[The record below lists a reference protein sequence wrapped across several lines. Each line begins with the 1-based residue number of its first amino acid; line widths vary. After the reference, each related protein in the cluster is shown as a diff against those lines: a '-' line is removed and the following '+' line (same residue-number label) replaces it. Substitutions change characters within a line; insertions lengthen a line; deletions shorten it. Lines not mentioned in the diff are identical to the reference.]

1 MTERSRSTRTGIIA
15 IASAFAIASGALPAS
30 AQTIEPVRI
39 GVLDLHAKDVVG
51 PRTGTSVIYKEF
63 VEQGSKSGRAATPA
77 GPDHGQIVAS
87 AMLEQFRKLDRD
99 HPVEIYAANAF
110 SMKDKGDGTISLKFS
125 FEQGVRA
132 LEWMSHNGVRV
143 VVTAFNSKNEAG
155 SRMLMDRA
163 ESLGMVVFAGAPNTV
178 GAGKVFPA
186 ADPRSVSVLDSSPD
200 MPMDKDPSLRTWV
213 SFGMDGTYVAGSRE
227 NRSREVGSSYAS
239 AKAGAYGAYVLSRMP
254 DASRE
259 QVVVM
264 MSSAARTS
272 AKHVGFRIIGE
283 RESDRALTESVDA
296 ALASARDPRS
306 LVKGPVRQNAD
317 LASLDL
323 AKTAMEHASS
333 R

>member
-1 MTERSRSTRTGIIA
+1 MVRNGTNGRIA
-15 IASAFAIASGALPAS
+15 IAAAALIAIGMPMAAN
-30 AQTIEPVRI
+30 AQEPVKI

-51 PRTGTSVIYKEF
+51 PRTGTSVVYKEF
-63 VEQGSKSGRAATPA
+63 VEQGSKAGRAATPA

-87 AMLEQFRKLDRD
+87 AMLEQFRRLDREP
-99 HPVEIYAANAF
+99 PVEIYAANAF
-110 SMKDKGDGTISLKFS
+110 SMKDKGDGTVSLKFS
-125 FEQGVRA
+125 FEQGIKA
-132 LEWMSHNGVRV
+132 LEWMNQNGVRV

-227 NRSREVGSSYAS
+227 NRAREVGSSYAS

-259 QVVVM
+259 QVVGM
-264 MSSAARTS
+264 ISSAARTS

-283 RESDRALTESVDA
+283 RESDRALAQSVDA
-296 ALASARDPRS
+296 ALLSARDPKS
-306 LVKGPVRQNAD
+306 LVKGPVRKAAD

-323 AKTAMEHASS
+323 TKAALEHASS

>member
-1 MTERSRSTRTGIIA
+1 MTDRRGSTRTGIIA
-15 IASAFAIASGALPAS
+15 IASAFAIASGAVPAS
-30 AQTIEPVRI
+30 AQTVEPVRI
-39 GVLDLHAKDVVG
+39 GVLDLHARDVVG
-51 PRTGTSVIYKEF
+51 PKSGTSVVYKEF
-63 VEQGSKSGRAATPA
+63 VEKGAKAGRASTPA

-87 AMLEQFRKLDRD
+87 AMLEQFRRLDRER
-99 HPVEIYAANAF
+99 PVEIYAANAF
-110 SMKDKGDGTISLKFS
+110 SMKDKEDGTVSLKFS

-132 LEWMSHNGVRV
+132 LEWMNQNGVRV

-200 MPMDKDPSLRTWV
+200 MPMDKDPTLRTWV

-254 DASRE
+254 DATRD
-259 QVVVM
+259 QVVGM
-264 MSSAARTS
+264 ISSAALTS

-283 RESDRALTESVDA
+283 RESDRALVQSVDA
-296 ALASARDPRS
+296 ALLSARDPKS
-306 LVKGPVRQNAD
+306 LVKGPVRNAAD
-317 LASLDL
+317 LASIDL
-323 AKTAMEHASS
+323 TKVALEHASS